1 MKNPMHRYGLKLWST
16 NVEMIDEA
24 QRLFDNDVY
33 NYIELFVVPGSA
45 ATCLSAWQSL
55 DIPTVLHA
63 PHSYAGLNMS
73 LRDNES
79 KNRDM
84 IGETEQFRQALSPK
98 NTIFHPGIGGTVE
111 ETICQIVSFKGQYE
125 ELFASALIEN
135 KPRIGLQ
142 GESCVGSTPEDVER
156 IMSSTGVGF
165 CLDIGHAIYASV
177 AHERDAFEMLDAF
190 MRLEPSMYHIS
201 DGLMDSPKDMHLR
214 FGEGNFPLKRIM
226 NNISDASLVTIETSK
241 DLERTLADYDEDV
254 QYIKN
259 VSSSCAISL
268 REVTPDD
275 CDLVRKWANDTV
287 TREASFTTSAISR
300 EDHAPWFSAKLEDS
314 GCQFFIAEDR
324 SGTPVGQVRI
334 DDEKGEG
341 VISVS
346 VAGEFRGMSL
356 GRGIIERATRRYFR
370 STGAQVINAYIKEDN
385 PASIKVFRNAG
396 YQLKDNLTVK
406 GQKSVHMVIGRRTC
420 G

>member
-275 CDLVRKWANDTV
+275 CDLVRKWQMI
-287 TREASFTTSAISR
+287 R
-300 EDHAPWFSAKLEDS
+300 
-314 GCQFFIAEDR
+314 
-324 SGTPVGQVRI
+324 
-334 DDEKGEG
+334 
-341 VISVS
+341 
-346 VAGEFRGMSL
+346 
-356 GRGIIERATRRYFR
+356 
-370 STGAQVINAYIKEDN
+370 
-385 PASIKVFRNAG
+385 
-396 YQLKDNLTVK
+396 
-406 GQKSVHMVIGRRTC
+406 
-420 G
+420 